1 MDNFKN
7 VSALLISKKS
17 TKIGATQLEI
27 CQTSHINLSLYII
40 VNCYF
45 VNVFQCT
52 GFRFVSYSK
61 HCWNNFFCKKKYKEM
76 PQNIRV
82 WVWVMLIIK
91 WCILI
96 RRTWEI

>member
-17 TKIGATQLEI
+17 TKIGATPPPLPGLEI
-27 CQTSHINLSLYII
+27 CQTIHINLSLYII

-61 HCWNNFFCKKKYKEM
+61 HCWNNFF
-76 PQNIRV
+76 
-82 WVWVMLIIK
+82 L
-91 WCILI
+91 
-96 RRTWEI
+96 